1 MGVVKGASGS
11 SAENAGRPSSKVCP
25 TCGAKFSQEALFCAN
40 DGTPL
45 TSGDPA
51 AASADAYVGQSI
63 AGHIEVRSLA
73 GSGAM
78 GRVYR
83 AFQKGVDRDVAVK
96 ILHRELSANQQLV
109 QRFHREAKV
118 ASRLQHPN
126 VVHVHLVGQLQDG
139 AMYIVMEY
147 LDGMSL
153 QAALNAA
160 GGAFDLTRTMH
171 VALQL
176 CDAVGEAHAQGVVH
190 RDLKPENVMLVR
202 RGGDPDFVKVLD
214 FGIARLNWGEQS
226 MATAAGL
233 IFGTARYISPEG
245 AQGEA
250 VGPAGDVYA
259 IATLLYQMLAGRT
272 PFEGEQA
279 VALLVQQ
286 IHQPP
291 PPLRSVERASYVPEP
306 IARAIMA
313 NLAKDPNARDADA
326 RLFGQALMDAIRR
339 SGLSVEDVAARHLML
354 SPRASAVS
362 LAPLEKTGKM
372 PMQPDVQKQLATAPL
387 PVQSEPR
394 MPVRASL
401 PSVPAGHVGAPAGPR
416 PSGVEVTVDDL
427 PPAPPPAYAH
437 SPSAPVFERTQAVQP
452 IPEALGM
459 QVAPAVAPTGPF
471 HSPEAIDATI
481 PKPAPS
487 APNDLGRARRLS
499 KYKPPTDPRPVDDVP
514 PSSEEPISEI
524 PGVGSERNRR
534 VRMIAIVI
542 LCFLVGATGS
552 VFLAKH
558 FGVVGAESDDKLV
571 DKEVE
576 RANRA
581 IIEERWNSPPG
592 DNVVDIT
599 DEGLR
604 KWPNDPK
611 LVEVRKHAARELV
624 EGAGAKLYQ
633 GDAAT
638 ATRLLLIAKQLD
650 PSNADVQPML
660 DRAAAGTDAGVP
672 PAKADAGAGPR
683 PTTTVANTGTA
694 GFVPA
699 VAPRATI
706 ETNPPKPHPGQA
718 VEIVVKLFGPNNTAP
733 KTAPGDSIVTVTGP
747 NVPAGTRIP
756 VIPDGTNVV
765 RGGLTF
771 FEAGRYDIAFSGK
784 VDGVAVKATG
794 SVVVAAAAA
803 PGPPDAAP
811 TASGKWL

>member
-11 SAENAGRPSSKVCP
+11 SAENAGRPSKVCP
-25 TCGAKFSQEALFCAN
+25 TCGTKFSQEALFCAN

-51 AASADAYVGQSI
+51 AASVDAYVGQSI

-153 QAALNAA
+153 QAALNASD
-160 GGAFDLTRTMH
+160 GAFDLTRALH

-286 IHQPP
+286 IHTPP

-306 IARAIMA
+306 IARAVMA

-326 RLFGQALMDAIRR
+326 RLFGQALMEAVKR

-372 PMQPDVQKQLATAPL
+372 PLQPEVQKAVAATQPL
-387 PVQSEPR
+387 HVQSEPR
-394 MPVRASL
+394 MPVRPSL
-401 PSVPAGHVGAPAGPR
+401 PSVPAGHVGAPAPPR
-416 PSGVEVTVDDL
+416 TSGVEVTVDDM
-427 PPAPPPAYAH
+427 PPAPAVAQPML
-437 SPSAPVFERTQAVQP
+437 ERTQAVQP
-452 IPEALGM
+452 IPEAMGVPSPISPM
-459 QVAPAVAPTGPF
+459 APMAPMGPV
-471 HSPEAIDATI
+471 HSPEAIEATI
-481 PKPAPS
+481 PRPAPS
-487 APNDLGRARRLS
+487 APNELGRARRLS
-499 KYKPPTDPRPVDDVP
+499 KYKPPTDPRPIDEAP
-514 PSSEEPISEI
+514 PSEEPISDI
-524 PGVGSERNRR
+524 PGVGNTRNRR

-552 VFLAKH
+552 VLIAKRM
-558 FGVVGAESDDKLV
+558 GVVGAESDDKLV

-581 IIEERWNSPPG
+581 IIDERWNSPPG

-604 KWPNDPK
+604 RWPNDPK
-611 LVEVRKHAARELV
+611 LIDVRKHASRELV

-633 GDAAT
+633 GDTAT

-650 PSNADVQPML
+650 PTNADVQPML
-660 DRAAAGTDAGVP
+660 DRAAVGVDAGAP
-672 PAKADAGAGPR
+672 PAKTDGGTAPR
-683 PTTTVANTGTA
+683 PTFTAPGTVTNGTLPPVA
-694 GFVPA
+694 AHA
-699 VAPRATI
+699 VI
-706 ETNPPKPHPGQA
+706 ETNPPRPHPGQA

-733 KTAPGDSIVTVTGP
+733 KAAPGDSVVTVTGP

-771 FEAGRYDIAFSGK
+771 FEAGRYDISFAGK
-784 VDGVAVKATG
+784 IDGVAVKASG
-794 SVVVAAAAA
+794 SVVVAAPPP
-803 PGPPDAAP
+803 PGAPDAAP